1 MTPPRRRAITA
12 PMSEDLAFPGMEPAA
27 LAPAYRVLAR
37 KYRPASFDTLLGQD
51 AMVQTLANAIA
62 RDRLAQAW
70 LLTGVRGVGKTS
82 TARIIAKALN
92 CIGPDGSGGP
102 TIAPCGG
109 CEPCV
114 AIAAGR
120 HMDVIEMDA
129 ASNTGVDDVR
139 EIIEAV
145 RYASVSARYKIY
157 IVDEVHML
165 SENAFNALL
174 KTLEEPPPHVKFIF
188 ATTEVNK
195 VPVTVLSRCQR
206 FDLRRVPAAT
216 LEAHFAAIVASE
228 GATAEPEAL
237 ALIACAAEG
246 SVRDGLSVLDQALS
260 HSSGTI
266 TADAIRAMLGLAD
279 RGAVRRLF
287 GLALAGDA
295 AGTLGE
301 IAAQYDL
308 GLDPEML
315 LRELLGLVHAITR
328 QRLAPSDDPTLS
340 VEERAMLGDWAAR
353 LSFPVLHR
361 LWQLLLK
368 GLAEVQ
374 AAPVPLQAAEMALL
388 RLIHASDL
396 PDPAELVRRLTTGE
410 ALPVSTA
417 GVAPA
422 AATPAPAAMAAPAP
436 LAPAPPAPAPPA
448 AALAEI
454 TPART
459 LPATSA
465 DYPALVDM
473 FRSRNEARLAHILA
487 EDVRLVSLV
496 PPLLILAA
504 LPRVPKDQIALI
516 GKRLNE
522 WTGADWRVEIVSDGG
537 APTLREAEMAAAR
550 DRRDAARR
558 DPMVEAVFANFP
570 DAEIIDV
577 VHDERTPH
585 AQSR

>member
-1 MTPPRRRAITA
+1 
-12 PMSEDLAFPGMEPAA
+12 MSEDLAFPGMEPMAPMA
-27 LAPAYRVLAR
+27 PAPAYRVLAR

-92 CIGPDGSGGP
+92 CIGPDSSGGP
-102 TIAPCGG
+102 TIAPCGV

-165 SENAFNALL
+165 SKNAFNALL

-195 VPVTVLSRCQR
+195 IPVTVLSRCQR

-216 LEAHFAAIVASE
+216 LEAHFAEIVSAE
-228 GATAEPEAL
+228 GASAETEAL
-237 ALIACAAEG
+237 ALIARAAEG

-260 HSSGTI
+260 HSSGII

-295 AGTLGE
+295 AGTLAE
-301 IAAQYDL
+301 IASQYDL

-328 QRLAPSDDPTLS
+328 QRLAPAPEGSGDPALS

-396 PDPAELVRRLTTGE
+396 PDPGELVRRLTMGEPMPVATSSTG
-410 ALPVSTA
+410 
-417 GVAPA
+417 A
-422 AATPAPAAMAAPAP
+422 AA
-436 LAPAPPAPAPPA
+436 APPAPVAIAVAVPPPVAAILPPA
-448 AALAEI
+448 AQ
-454 TPART
+454 PA
-459 LPATSA
+459 ATA

-473 FRSRNEARLAHILA
+473 FRSRNEARLAHILG
-487 EDVRLVSLV
+487 EDVRLVALV
-496 PPLLILAA
+496 PPLLTLAA
-504 LPRVPKDQIALI
+504 PARVPRDQLALV
-516 GKRLNE
+516 GKRLTE
-522 WTGADWRVEIVSDGG
+522 WTGIDWRVEIVADGG
-537 APTLREAEMAAAR
+537 GATLREAEQAATQ

-558 DPMVEAVFANFP
+558 DPMVEAVFAHFP

-577 VHDERTPH
+577 LPDERTPH